1 MSVAA
6 ASNRDVP
13 VHWRR
18 ETAGGVGAAVAM
30 LPFVL
35 TYGYIVFGAAG
46 AAAAQIGLT
55 AAVVSVTISVLV
67 MLLVSRSQLP
77 TAAPSASTSVILGTL
92 VVGLLRDPALVPTGA
107 AGIAQLLACTGATV
121 AGAGVLLVVL
131 GLLRAGRLARFVPQP
146 VLAGFM
152 NGIAILI
159 VVSQV
164 PVLFGVSAS
173 AWSRDGWSAL
183 AAWQWP
189 PFAAALGTAL
199 LVAAIARF
207 FPRLPAPLLALILG
221 ACLALALQAQWP
233 AFALTPIGPLQA
245 ALPMPDALLPLLDRT
260 GIDTLLTR
268 HGPTMA
274 TTALLLAL
282 IGGLE
287 SVLGLAAIDQQLA
300 TRTDPDRELTALG
313 LTNIVTGLFGG
324 LFVVFLRLRAIAT
337 VTAGGR
343 GRGAV
348 LVGCLLLALVF
359 TLALPWLERLPTA
372 VVAGIVVMLAW
383 TLVDQWTRRLVAQ
396 WWRGERSVESMLS
409 LAVVVV
415 VCVVT
420 LRWGFAVGVAAG
432 IVVAMLIFIRALN
445 RSMFR
450 LRYNA
455 HEIPSRRIYPA
466 AHEDLLRAQ
475 RSCIEVLEL
484 EGALFFGNA
493 ERLAAEVDRLAAT
506 TRFLILDLRRVTTID
521 ASGAV
526 ALDRIAER
534 LQRRQATLLV
544 AGVTPDNRHGRA
556 LREQGVDEL
565 PVAPGAAGLRWRHA
579 DADQAIEAAEAHLL
593 AAAGISL
600 QALVLEPEQCELFD
614 GLTPAQ
620 AARLRACLQPRE
632 LTVGDRVF
640 AQGDVGDALYL
651 VGRGSVSV
659 VDSARGQRFVSFSP
673 GMCFGETA
681 VLDGG
686 GRTADAIADTATT
699 VYRLPATAL
708 TMLDRDEPVIAALVY
723 RNLAKHLSS
732 RLRGAAAAW
741 RQAAG

>member
-1 MSVAA
+1 MTARVTT
-6 ASNRDVP
+6 VHGTP
-13 VHWRR
+13 PHWRN
-18 ETAGGVGAAVAM
+18 EVAGGFGAAVAM

-35 TYGYIVFGAAG
+35 TYGYIVFGASG

-55 AAVVSVTISVLV
+55 ASVVSVTISALV
-67 MLLVSRSQLP
+67 MLLFSRSHLP

-92 VVGLLRDPALVPTGA
+92 VVGLLRDPALEPTSA
-107 AGIAQLLACTGATV
+107 AGIAQLLACTGATI
-121 AGAGVLLVVL
+121 AGAGMLLVVL

-159 VVSQV
+159 VLSQV
-164 PVLFGVSAS
+164 PVLLGVSVS
-173 AWSRDGWSAL
+173 AWARDGWSTL
-183 AAWQWP
+183 AGWQWP
-189 PFAAALGTAL
+189 PLAAALATAL
-199 LVAAIARF
+199 LVAAIGRA
-207 FPRLPAPLLALILG
+207 FPRLPAPLLALVLA

-233 AFALTPIGPLQA
+233 AFALAPIGPLQA
-245 ALPMPDALLPLLDRT
+245 AWPAPDALLPWLDRT
-260 GIDTLLTR
+260 GVDALLAR
-268 HGPTMA
+268 HGTSMA

-287 SVLGLAAIDQQLA
+287 SVLGLAAMDQQLA
-300 TRTDPDRELTALG
+300 ARTDPDRELAALG

-343 GRGAV
+343 SRRAV
-348 LVGCLLLALVF
+348 LVGCALLALVF
-359 TLALPWLERLPTA
+359 TLGLPLLERLPTA

-383 TLVDQWTRRLVAQ
+383 TLVDGWTRRLVAQ
-396 WWRGERSVESMLS
+396 WWRGEHSVELVLS

-415 VCVVT
+415 VCIAT

-432 IVVAMLIFIRALN
+432 VFVAMLIFIRALN

-455 HEIPSRRIYPA
+455 HDIPSRRIYPA
-466 AHEDLLRAQ
+466 ALEEVLRTQ

-484 EGALFFGNA
+484 EGALFFGNT
-493 ERLAAEVDRLAAT
+493 ERLADEVERLAPT
-506 TRFLILDLRRVTTID
+506 TRFLVLDLRRVTTID

-534 LQRRQATLLV
+534 LARRQATLLL
-544 AGVTPDNRHGRA
+544 AGVTPDNRHGRS
-556 LREQGVDEL
+556 LREQGVHEL
-565 PVAPGAAGLRWRHA
+565 PLRPGETELRRNHA
-579 DADQAIEAAEAHLL
+579 DADQAIEAAEASLL
-593 AAAGISL
+593 AAAGLPL
-600 QALVLEPEQCELFD
+600 QALALEPEQCELFD
-614 GLTPAQ
+614 GLAPAQ
-620 AARLRACLQPRE
+620 AERLRACLHPRE
-632 LTVGDRVF
+632 LAAGERVF
-640 AQGDVGDALYL
+640 AQGDVGDAVYL
-651 VGRGSVSV
+651 LGRGSVSV
-659 VDSARGQRFVSFSP
+659 VDLERGQRFVSFSP

-686 GRTADAIADTATT
+686 GRTADAIADTASTA
-699 VYRLPATAL
+699 YRLPATAL
-708 TMLDRDEPVIAALVY
+708 ATLDREEPAIAAHLY
-723 RNLAKHLSS
+723 RNLAKHLSG

-741 RQAAG
+741 RRAAS